1 LYIRENHDEIIK
13 KSFERSVK
21 YGVKKGNVLPKKV
34 MSEKEI
40 QQVMKKNSEFIKT
53 ASTFIDI
60 IYDFLTGSGFFI
72 VLADSNGCILGMK
85 GDEEILEAARKI
97 NMRPGFCMD
106 EKSIG
111 TNAIGIAIT
120 EDMPIQVSASEHF
133 INAYHRWTCSA
144 APIHDENGKIIGV
157 LNLTGSSICVYP
169 HTLGL
174 VVAAVKSI
182 ENKMKSDA
190 AQNELVETY
199 EYINTIMHTITSGI
213 FAVDASGMIK
223 FINKS
228 ACQMLNMDIEDA
240 INSHVGS
247 FLKNWDDIFTLF
259 ESGQEYQDEEI
270 TIENGPM
277 KERYMISAYPIKT
290 KDGRIIG
297 MVVLIDEIKKVMN
310 LVSKYTGMR
319 GQYTFDDIIGE
330 SRETKRIIE
339 YAKAIANS
347 PSTVLITGES
357 GTGKE
362 ILAQSIHNCSDR
374 RDFGFIAINCGAIPE
389 NLIESELFGYDEGAF
404 TGAKKGGHPGKF
416 ELANGG
422 TIFLDE
428 IGEMP
433 LDMQVSLLRVLQE
446 GYITRVG
453 GTKPIPVDVRVI
465 AATNK
470 DLKEEIA
477 KGKFRED
484 LYYRLSVIPINIA
497 PLRERKDDI
506 PPLIDYFLNKKAA
519 KLSKSVPKIG
529 EELYRKLLNY
539 DWPGNVRELENV
551 IENIVNFDGKTT
563 YSIDNK
569 PGGLDMSNRKATFG
583 RDYSLTLDDIERD
596 SIVSYLRKFKGN
608 ISRAASVL
616 GISRNTLYCKI
627 KKYGIDHVRYQ
638 DSV

>member
-1 LYIRENHDEIIK
+1 MIYLYTKEDHDEIIK
-13 KSFERSVK
+13 KSFERSIK
-21 YGVKKGNVLPKKV
+21 YGVKKGQVLPERV
-34 MSEKEI
+34 MSEEEI
-40 QQVMKKNSEFIKT
+40 QQAIAKNSEFIKT

-60 IYDFLTGSGFFI
+60 IYNFLTGSGFFI
-72 VLADSNGCILGMK
+72 VLTDSNGCILSIK
-85 GDEEILEAARKI
+85 GDREIVEAARKV
-97 NMRPGFCMD
+97 NLCPGFCMD

-111 TNAIGIAIT
+111 TNAIGTAIT
-120 EDMPIQVSASEHF
+120 EDAPIQVSASEHF

-144 APIHDENGKIIGV
+144 APIHDESGNIIGA
-157 LNLTGSSICVYP
+157 LNLTGSSISVYP

-182 ENKMKSDA
+182 ENQMKSDNM
-190 AQNELVETY
+190 QNELLEAY
-199 EYINTIMHTITSGI
+199 EYINTIMHAITSGI
-213 FAVDASGMIK
+213 FAVDAGGMIK

-228 ACQMLNMDIEDA
+228 ACHMLNIDIENA
-240 INSHVGS
+240 INTHVGRL
-247 FLKNWDDIFTLF
+247 LKNWDDIFTLF
-259 ESGQEYQDEEI
+259 ENGQVYQDEEI
-270 TIENGPM
+270 TIGNGSSR
-277 KERYMISAYPIKT
+277 ERYMVSAYPIKAR
-290 KDGRIIG
+290 DGKIIG
-297 MVVLIDEIKKVMN
+297 MVALINEIQKVISF
-310 LVSKYTGMR
+310 VSKYTVMR
-319 GQYTFDDIIGE
+319 GQYTFDDIIGS
-330 SRETKRIIE
+330 SREIKKVVE
-339 YAKAIANS
+339 YAKTIANS

-362 ILAQSIHNCSDR
+362 ILAQSIHNYSER
-374 RDFGFIAINCGAIPE
+374 RNSGFVAINCGAIPE

-404 TGAKKGGHPGKF
+404 TGAKKGGRAGKF

-453 GTKPIPVDVRVI
+453 GTKDIPVDVRVI

-484 LYYRLSVIPINIA
+484 LYYRLSVIPINIS

-519 KLSKSVPKIG
+519 KLSKSVPKIDDG
-529 EELYRKLLNY
+529 LYRKLLSY

-551 IENIVNFDGKTT
+551 VENIVNFNGKTT

-569 PGGLDMSNRKATFG
+569 PAAANTENSSTVLEDDF
-583 RDYSLTLDDIERD
+583 SLTLDDIEKN
-596 SIVSYLRKFKGN
+596 SIISYLKKFKGN
-608 ISRAASVL
+608 ISHVANVL

-627 KKYGIDHVRYQ
+627 KKYGIY
-638 DSV
+638 

>member
-1 LYIRENHDEIIK
+1 MIHLYTRENHDEIIK
-13 KSFERSVK
+13 KSFERSIK
-21 YGVKKGNVLPKKV
+21 YGVKKGQVLPKRV
-34 MSEKEI
+34 LSEEEI
-40 QQVMKKNSEFIKT
+40 KQTIKKNSEFIKT

-60 IYDFLTGSGFFI
+60 MYDFLIGSGFFI
-72 VLADSNGCILGMK
+72 VLTDSSGCILSIK
-85 GDEEILEAARKI
+85 GDKEILEAAREV
-97 NMRPGFCMD
+97 NMYPGFCMD

-111 TNAIGIAIT
+111 TNAIGTAIT
-120 EDMPIQVSASEHF
+120 EDAPIQVSASEHF

-144 APIHDENGKIIGV
+144 APIHDENGKIIGA
-157 LNLTGSSICVYP
+157 LNLTGSSISVYP

-182 ENKMKSDA
+182 ENQMKSDITK
-190 AQNELVETY
+190 NELLETY
-199 EYINTIMHTITSGI
+199 EYINTIMHAITSGI
-213 FAVDASGMIK
+213 FAVDAAGMIK

-228 ACQMLNMDIEDA
+228 ACRMLNIDVENA

-247 FLKNWDDIFTLF
+247 LLKNWDDIFTLF
-259 ESGQEYQDEEI
+259 ENGQEYQDEEI
-270 TIENGPM
+270 TIENGSSR
-277 KERYMISAYPIKT
+277 ERYMLSAYPIRAR
-290 KDGRIIG
+290 DGRIIG
-297 MVVLIDEIKKVMN
+297 MVALINEIQKVMN

-319 GQYTFDDIIGE
+319 SQYTFDDIIGS
-330 SRETKRIIE
+330 SREIKRILE

-362 ILAQSIHNCSDR
+362 ILAQSIHNYSGR
-374 RDFGFIAINCGAIPE
+374 RNSGFVAINCGAIPE

-404 TGAKKGGHPGKF
+404 TGARKGGRPGKF
-416 ELANGG
+416 ELASGG

-453 GTKPIPVDVRVI
+453 GTKDIPVDVRVI

-470 DLKEEIA
+470 DLKEEIE

-484 LYYRLSVIPINIA
+484 LYYRLSVIPINIS

-506 PPLIDYFLNKKAA
+506 PPLIDYFLHKKAA
-519 KLSKSVPKIG
+519 KLSKSVPEIG
-529 EELYRKLLNY
+529 ESLYRKLLNY

-563 YSIDNK
+563 YSIENK
-569 PGGLDMSNRKATFG
+569 PDKENMENIRVDAGGDF
-583 RDYSLTLDDIERD
+583 SLTLDEIEKN
-596 SIVSYLRKFKGN
+596 SIISYLKNFEGN
-608 ISRAASVL
+608 ISRAAGAL

-627 KKYGIDHVRYQ
+627 KKYGID
-638 DSV
+638 